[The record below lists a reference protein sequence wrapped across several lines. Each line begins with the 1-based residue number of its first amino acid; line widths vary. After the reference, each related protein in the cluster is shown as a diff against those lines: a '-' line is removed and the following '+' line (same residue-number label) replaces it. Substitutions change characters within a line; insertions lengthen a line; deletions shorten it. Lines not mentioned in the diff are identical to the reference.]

1 MKKYYLYLI
10 GLLLFFC
17 IFTFCKEGY
26 INIYEP
32 DILLKNKPSFIHPY
46 LCDDDKLSINS
57 GGIIEPRISF
67 QVYPNSYYMMKNKIK
82 KEGTY
87 SSFLDAYELREIY
100 YSNNLCDDNFE
111 KENTYKTNDSIN
123 QFRLIPGAFPEED
136 INEIYKDELMK
147 DKYDF
152 NRQLNLFTNSED
164 FENHI
169 LYDEDII
176 EIYLKMKKEKD
187 IKYGDIQ
194 GVE

>member
-1 MKKYYLYLI
+1 M
-10 GLLLFFC
+10 
-17 IFTFCKEGY
+17 E
-26 INIYEP
+26 
-32 DILLKNKPSFIHPY
+32 S
-46 LCDDDKLSINS
+46 
-57 GGIIEPRISF
+57 RVSF
-67 QVYPNSYYMMKNKIK
+67 QVYPNSYYMMKNKIN

-187 IKYGDIQ
+187 IKYGDIYNI
-194 GVE
+194 